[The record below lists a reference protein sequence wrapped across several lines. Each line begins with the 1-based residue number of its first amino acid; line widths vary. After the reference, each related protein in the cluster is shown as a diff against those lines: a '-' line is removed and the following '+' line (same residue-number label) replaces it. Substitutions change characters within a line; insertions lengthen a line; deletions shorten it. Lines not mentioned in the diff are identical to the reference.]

1 MTERIYYAEAFC
13 SEFDATVLACE
24 ERKGFFAILLDR
36 TAFFPEGGGQFG
48 DSGTLGNVTVL
59 DTQEKDGEI
68 WHCTDAPLTVGETV
82 HGVLNFDKRFAR
94 MQCHSG
100 EHIVSG
106 LIHTLYGFDNVGF
119 HLGDT
124 DVTIDINGV
133 LTEEDL
139 HEVEALANAAIAKDF
154 TIRAWFPSQEEAAAL
169 PYRSKLNITDGLR
182 LVEFPGYDICACCA
196 PHVQKS
202 GQIGVIKLLDFAN
215 YKGGVRI
222 HMLCG
227 EMARADYHSRYAAVK
242 RISEMLSAKQSAV
255 AEAVERL
262 QGENEAHIRAAG
274 ALKKALAESMA
285 ATASPTDGN
294 LLFFAPLLDAVSLR
308 TLVNT
313 ALPKCGGICAAF
325 AGNDGAYTFCMA
337 SKTVN
342 LREKAKEI
350 GEVLHGRGGG
360 SPEMISGS
368 LTASRTEI
376 ENYLQ

>member
-1 MTERIYYAEAFC
+1 MTEKLYYIDSFC
-13 SEFDATVLACE
+13 KEFDACVLACE
-24 ERKGFFAILLDR
+24 AKDEKYAVLLDR
-36 TAFFPEGGGQFG
+36 TAFFPEGGGQSG
-48 DSGTLGNVTVL
+48 DVGTLGDAVVF
-59 DTQEKDGEI
+59 DTRETNGEV
-68 WHCTDAPLTVGETV
+68 WHYTHTPLSVGEQV
-82 HGVLNFDKRFAR
+82 HGVLDFAKRFQR

-106 LIHTLYGFDNVGF
+106 LIHALFGFDNVGF

-133 LTEEDL
+133 LTDADL
-139 HEVEALANAAIAKDF
+139 RRVEALANEAIAKDLA
-154 TIRAWFPSQEEAAAL
+154 IRAWFPESAEATAL
-169 PYRSKLNITDGLR
+169 PYRAKLTITEGLR

-196 PHVQKS
+196 PHVHTT

-227 EMARADYHSRYAAVK
+227 EMAREDYHKRYTSVK
-242 RISEMLSAKQSAV
+242 QISELLSAKQGEV

-262 QGENEAHIRAAG
+262 KAENEAHIRESG

-285 ATASPTDGN
+285 ASAAPTDGN

-308 TLVNT
+308 TLVNA
-313 ALPKCGGICAAF
+313 ALPKCDGICAAF
-325 AGNDGAYTFCMA
+325 SGGDGAYTFCMA
-337 SKTVN
+337 SKSIN

-350 GEVLHGRGGG
+350 GEALHGRGGG
-360 SPEMISGS
+360 SPEMI
-368 LTASRTEI
+368 
-376 ENYLQ
+376 